1 MVCASK
7 RMKSESTET
16 KTPVFGK
23 CAVDC
28 RKDDTMQLCLEF
40 QGDGLCL
47 PLSYR
52 QYVQAMIYHVL
63 RQEDSYSTALH
74 DGGEMYDGRR
84 FKLFT
89 FGQLEGQY
97 AVQNRQI
104 RFFDRVTLEIRSIR
118 NDLLLRLLREFY
130 VGRRIRLKDN
140 LLTVVKCVL
149 LNRRIF
155 AREITIYTK
164 SPIVAYITERDG
176 KTTFFS
182 PSEEMFYSLVVTN
195 AHRKWQSFYGTA
207 DDLTIT
213 PVENAVWRKQVT
225 QFKDTRITAWNGR
238 FRLSGSE
245 EMLNFLY
252 HTGLGAKNSQGF
264 GMFELLNAH
273 NGKNLAPE
281 KSASSKAES

>member
-1 MVCASK
+1 
-7 RMKSESTET
+7 MKSESAET
-16 KTPVFGK
+16 RTLVF
-23 CAVDC
+23 CNYAADC
-28 RKDDTMQLCLEF
+28 GKDDTMQLCLEL

-63 RQEDSYSTALH
+63 RQEDSYSAALH
-74 DGGEMYDGRR
+74 DGGEVYDGRR

-89 FGQLEGQY
+89 FGQLEGRY
-97 AVQNRQI
+97 AVQNGQI

-118 NDLLLRLLREFY
+118 DDLLFRLLREFY

-140 LLTVVKCVL
+140 LLTVVKCGL
-149 LNRRIF
+149 ENRRIS

-182 PSEEMFYSLVVTN
+182 PGEEMFYSLVVTN
-195 AHRKWQSFYGTA
+195 ARRKRQSFYGAA
-207 DDLTIT
+207 DDLTVT

-225 QFKDTRITAWNGR
+225 RFKDTRITAWDGR

-273 NGKNLAPE
+273 NGKNLVPE
-281 KSASSKAES
+281 RSASSKAES